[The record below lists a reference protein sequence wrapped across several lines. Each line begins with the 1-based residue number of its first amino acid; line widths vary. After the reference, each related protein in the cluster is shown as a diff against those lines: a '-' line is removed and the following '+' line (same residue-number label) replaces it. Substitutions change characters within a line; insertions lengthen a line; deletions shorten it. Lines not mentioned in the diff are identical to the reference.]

1 MHMQFNFDQYR
12 SHRGGYGYLIR
23 WAIYAIVLIGLIL
36 LIRHKLQQK
45 EIISEPTQ
53 VDLAVEIEE

>member
-12 SHRGGYGYLIR
+12 CHRGGYGYLIR
-23 WAIYAIVLIGLIL
+23 WAIYTIVLVGLIL
-36 LIRHKLQQK
+36 LIRYKLQQK

-53 VDLAVEIEE
+53 VDLEVEIEE